1 MKTNHWLRA
10 ASLTA
15 ALALAS
21 AMLTA
26 CADTSAS
33 SGNSVTA
40 STSAASDSASA
51 SGSSA
56 ISLPEEPAD
65 SSETSQS
72 TEASSL
78 PSTSLSY
85 VFQKQA
91 ITQMRIS
98 VRCLPLKQMER
109 LRFGKIFWGEWE
121 LSQAATLRQTAH
133 SSLLWKVLILQK
145 ASYAITFVRSC
156 LPCRITIRLSCRLS
170 FVPLCPVLY
179 LAAWHKSRES
189 GAVLPC

>member
-56 ISLPEEPAD
+56 TSLPEEPAD

-85 VFQKQA
+85 VFA
-91 ITQMRIS
+91 EAGDYTNEDFR
-98 VRCLPLKQMER
+98 PLLTLEAD
-109 LRFGKIFWGEWE
+109 GT
-121 LSQAATLRQTAH
+121 ATFREN
-133 SSLLWKVLILQK
+133 LLEGMGTFTGRYAETDGTLILTVESVDF
-145 ASYAITFVRSC
+145 AE
-156 LPCRITIRLSCRLS
+156 S
-170 FVPLCPVLY
+170 FVCYNIREIVFTVQDDNTLVLQTELCASVP
-179 LAAWHKSRES
+179 
-189 GAVLPC
+189 GAVFSRMA